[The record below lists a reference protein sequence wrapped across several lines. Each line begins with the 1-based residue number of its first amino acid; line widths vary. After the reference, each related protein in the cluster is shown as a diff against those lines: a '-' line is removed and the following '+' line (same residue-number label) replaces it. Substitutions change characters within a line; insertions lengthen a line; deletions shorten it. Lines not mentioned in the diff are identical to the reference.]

1 MNDLSTLLS
10 LIETKKVLINGLE
23 DIQKKIINYEEKIKN
38 TSNVVAVEEYKKKK
52 KQCENVEILIRCCIR
67 KVDVCI
73 EKDRNGEDYYPDF
86 MDFVLI
92 VEQLKIQ
99 NNDPY

>member
-1 MNDLSTLLS
+1 MDDISTLLS
-10 LIETKKVLINGLE
+10 LIKTKKVLVNELE
-23 DIQKKIINYEEKIKN
+23 DIRNKIINYEEKIKK
-38 TSNVVAVEEYKKKK
+38 TSNILAIEEYKRLK

-67 KVDVCI
+67 KVDICI

-99 NNDPY
+99 NNNPY